1 MGRTDDRNEYGQ
13 KNKIFIKINGKSIGR
28 AFRNEGEARR
38 YLTAE
43 GYTKD
48 DIRRGI
54 VKIVRN

>member
-13 KNKIFIKINGKSIGR
+13 KNKVLIKIHGYYIDR

-43 GYTKD
+43 GYTKS
-48 DIRRGI
+48 DIKRGI